1 MLDFIRRNSII
12 VVVAIVAVA
21 AGLIISDYAGK
32 GSSFS
37 GDYKVKVNGTGYTI
51 VDQDNLGA
59 NAISHLQ
66 GLYRMT
72 LEKYR
77 APFDLNG
84 DGQLDDKE
92 QQTFATVISGNPEA
106 MGNLNYFEDILST
119 WSMGSSQEAD
129 LNVLTTRM
137 LIREN
142 GAAYGIAPDK
152 EQVDAFIRALPAF
165 RNEDGSFDQ
174 EAYFRV
180 CGYRKGQENREGE
193 RSFRNLISDLMIWQ
207 SLQALL
213 TSDLAYYAPAE
224 EALVD
229 VEAQE
234 LLLKTAWLPRSRF
247 APASDPTEEEI
258 KAFWE
263 ERRDRYKSDEKR
275 VISLYIVKGAAKA
288 DGTAPTEE
296 ELTAATGNYMDML
309 SASNAKGMDGMLAAA
324 SKDEDFAPFTYEKTT
339 FDLASRNDL
348 PEALKATVDTGTN
361 LTPLGEIAFEVE
373 KAPAVEAYEK
383 DKAAGLLDERVTLEQ
398 LRGFYPLQDGSQ
410 ALVRVEAI
418 LAPETLPYEEA
429 RGRALADLKEQT
441 TDEALKKAADDL
453 HARMVEAA
461 AGEGLGKA
469 FELAEAAGAEAA
481 PYGPVQL
488 GTQDTLPEGLNVGIL
503 ATVKTGSIAPLMPA
517 ANGVRIA
524 AVESRSVVRSPQT
537 EALKNARI
545 LPLRN
550 MQLRRKM
557 MIDWLEHA
565 YRQYQVQFGQG
576 VKMH

>member
-37 GDYKVKVNGTGYTI
+37 GDYNVQVNGKGYTI
-51 VDQDNLGA
+51 VDQDNIGR
-59 NAISHLQ
+59 NAVSHLQ
-66 GLYRMT
+66 ELYRMT

-84 DGQLDDKE
+84 DGQLDEKE

-106 MGNLNYFEDILST
+106 MGNLNYFDEILSA
-119 WSMGSSQEAD
+119 WSMGSSQEAE
-129 LNVLTTRM
+129 LNILTTRM
-137 LIREN
+137 LIREE
-142 GAAYGIAPDK
+142 GEVYGIAPDK

-165 RNEDGSFDQ
+165 RKNDGGFDQ

-213 TSDLAYYAPAE
+213 TNDLAYYAPAE

-247 APASDPTEEEI
+247 APSSEPSEEDL

-263 ERRDRYKSDEKR
+263 QHRNDYKSDEKR
-275 VISLYIVKGAAKA
+275 IISLYTVKGAPKK
-288 DGTAPTEE
+288 DGTMPTEE
-296 ELTAATGNYMDML
+296 ELTAATDNYTAML
-309 SASNAKGMDGMLAAA
+309 SASNAKGMDGMLEPA
-324 SKDEDFAPFTYEKTT
+324 SKDEEFVSFTYEKTT
-339 FDLASRNDL
+339 FGLAARNDL
-348 PEALKATVDTGTN
+348 PAPLQAMVDTGREM
-361 LTPLGEIAFEVE
+361 TPLGDIAFEVA
-373 KAPAVEAYEK
+373 KAPTVEAYEK
-383 DKAAGLLDERVTLEQ
+383 DKAAGMLDERVTLEQ
-398 LRGFYPLQDGSQ
+398 LRGFYPLQDGTQ

-418 LAPETLPYEEA
+418 LAPEVLPYEEA
-429 RGRALADLKEQT
+429 RAQALANLKEQM
-441 TDEALKKAADDL
+441 TDKALQEAADDL
-453 HARMVEAA
+453 HARMTEAA
-461 AGEGLGKA
+461 AGEGLAKA
-469 FELAEAAGAEAA
+469 FQLAEAAGAEVA

-488 GTQDTLPEGLNVGIL
+488 GTQDTLPEGLNVGLL
-503 ATVKTGSIAPLMPA
+503 ATVKTGAIAPLMPA

-524 AVESRSVVRSPQT
+524 AVESRSVVDSPQ
-537 EALKNARI
+537 AAAFKSARI
-545 LPLRN
+545 LPARN
-550 MQLRRKM
+550 AQLRRKM

-565 YRQYQVQFGQG
+565 YRHYQVQFGPH